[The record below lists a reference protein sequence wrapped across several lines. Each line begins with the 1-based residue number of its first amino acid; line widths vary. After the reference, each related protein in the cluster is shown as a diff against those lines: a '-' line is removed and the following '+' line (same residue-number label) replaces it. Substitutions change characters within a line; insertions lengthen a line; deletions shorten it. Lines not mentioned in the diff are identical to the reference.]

1 MRLQSPGSF
10 TEISW
15 FNNGFPGLG
24 RFPGEGNSKPLQYSC
39 LENPMDG
46 GAWCRLLSMGSQRV
60 GHYWVTSL
68 SFHSYALQG
77 FRQPTSYLFLSSL
90 SSSRRLRIPL
100 GDSSILKGWEWNCK
114 SFSGLKP
121 KLANVL
127 STTSPWWKSSPDS
140 RIWQMDS
147 SSFWDMWCSHMTK
160 KGVFWDGKTL
170 WLFSQFSKDCCG
182 AQYCWSVCCI
192 NWSCNLQ
199 FHKPRK
205 MTWSFWN

>member
-24 RFPGEGNSKPLQYSC
+24 RFPGEGNSKLLQYSC

-100 GDSSILKGWEWNCK
+100 WVT
-114 SFSGLKP
+114 
-121 KLANVL
+121 AV
-127 STTSPWWKSSPDS
+127 
-140 RIWQMDS
+140 
-147 SSFWDMWCSHMTK
+147 
-160 KGVFWDGKTL
+160 
-170 WLFSQFSKDCCG
+170 FSKGENGIASLFQAWNQSLQMFYLPHLLDESPVQIQEYGKWIHHLFETCG
-182 AQYCWSVCCI
+182 AVTWQRRVYSGMGRLCDSFP
-192 NWSCNLQ
+192 NLVKTVVE
-199 FHKPRK
+199 H
-205 MTWSFWN
+205 SIAGVSAV